1 MPVCGQD
8 PESLEGAA
16 YENKI
21 TKRYLPTSY
30 SRNNLYLSMLVLI
43 PVLIVSVVNF
53 FILYTNNLNA
63 IRNDLRISSES
74 TLGMLNAQFGSMSK
88 IVSQNRMEKSFSAEA
103 QNKIGTVYFPI
114 S

>member
-1 MPVCGQD
+1 MK
-8 PESLEGAA
+8 
-16 YENKI
+16 NKI

-63 IRNDLRISSES
+63 IRNDLRI
-74 TLGMLNAQFGSMSK
+74 
-88 IVSQNRMEKSFSAEA
+88 
-103 QNKIGTVYFPI
+103 I